1 MLTFRFWIGHI
12 KPDHTKIDRHQAAW
26 KAMTVALLTSN
37 RERSFEELQAI
48 LQMTEMEFEI
58 GSTGDLIRAVK
69 EDAEG

>member
-1 MLTFRFWIGHI
+1 MFICRFWIGRP
-12 KPDHTKIDRHQAAW
+12 KTDHTKIDRHETAW

-37 RERSFEELQAI
+37 RERSFEEFQAI